1 MKKLLLFAVI
11 ALVASFSTQA
21 QYFELSKDGHVY
33 GSEIEVV
40 GSPLDSEIYFDP
52 LVTNI
57 SDIGM
62 SVKVRRTV
70 ITAVEGTDNYFC
82 WVACYAPFIDES
94 TESFYMAPGFT
105 TEPDYFSVHY
115 TPLEHPGSTT
125 VDYTFFNKDDESQS
139 QTFRVIFKASPDAI
153 DENILRGVSF
163 SDVFPNPA
171 NDLITINYQL
181 VPEVKTAQV
190 RISNLLGSVVGE
202 YTFDQGSTS
211 MKMDVS
217 QMEGGIY
224 FYSIVLNGEV
234 LHTKKLI
241 VR

>member
-1 MKKLLLFAVI
+1 MKKLLLLAII
-11 ALVASFSTQA
+11 ALVASYSTQA
-21 QYFELSKDGHVY
+21 QYFELSHEGHVY

-40 GSPLDSEIYFDP
+40 GSPSDFEILFDP

-57 SDIGM
+57 SDVEM
-62 SVKVRRTV
+62 VVKVRRT
-70 ITAVEGTDNYFC
+70 IIEAIEGTENLFC
-82 WVACYAPFIDES
+82 WVACYGPFTDES
-94 TESFYMAPGFT
+94 TQYLYMAPGFT
-105 TEPDYFSVHY
+105 TEPNFFSAHY
-115 TPLEHPGSTT
+115 SPYEHPGTT
-125 VDYTFFNKDDESQS
+125 IVDYTFFNKDDETQS
-139 QTFRVIFKASPDAI
+139 QTFRVNFKASPDAI